1 MQATGRV
8 QESFNNGVTS
18 VTLPPNP
25 AAYAN
30 APAGDVFVQF
40 DVPPSAIGASDGVW
54 GKIFGPNS
62 IFGPVKGITQMPPAT
77 NIVVPGP

>member
-25 AAYAN
+25 AAYTN
-30 APAGDVFVQF
+30 APGGDVFVQF

>member
-25 AAYAN
+25 AAYTN
-30 APAGDVFVQF
+30 ASAGDVFVQF
-40 DVPPSAIGASDGVW
+40 DVLQSAIGASERVLESAAR
-54 GKIFGPNS
+54 KAAICLS
-62 IFGPVKGITQMPPAT
+62 CVEARVGIGTA
-77 NIVVPGP
+77 